1 MIDLSDGKD
10 ILKKNDFPVNLI
22 LAFHVVSTERQLKR
36 SPPMMKTSENMD
48 WDIILKK
55 IKGRISASEE
65 EILENWLKVDPEH
78 RKYYNAAVHFYM
90 KDISDFDLDLVPSTT
105 MEFLGK
111 LDRKSRIVSFRRATR
126 YAAAILLPV
135 FIVLS
140 VWLYEKNSI
149 EKVELSDINAPVVI
163 EPIGNKA
170 RLITST
176 GQSVVLETDK
186 GAIIVDASG
195 VKISNDSLG
204 GLKYQKESLIK
215 SQEEAYNT
223 LITPRGGEYK
233 LELADGTKVWL
244 NCDSELKYPVA
255 FVGKIRKVVL
265 TGEAFFEVARNGK
278 PFIVE
283 TADMTMEVLGTRFN
297 VSAYK
302 NEGTV
307 QTTLVNGSLKVGTKN
322 VGSASQ
328 SILLVPG
335 KQASFDKE
343 KGILDSREVDV
354 NLYTSWVDGYF
365 RFEGQPLESI
375 MRNISRWYNI
385 DVNFENQQVKEK
397 RLTGKLSRFDDFTV
411 ITGMIEKISGT
422 KVKVNGKEIIIM
434 N

>member
-1 MIDLSDGKD
+1 
-10 ILKKNDFPVNLI
+10 
-22 LAFHVVSTERQLKR
+22 
-36 SPPMMKTSENMD
+36 MMKTSENID
-48 WDIILKK
+48 WDIILRK

-65 EILENWLKVDPEH
+65 EMLENWLKADPEH
-78 RKYYNAAVHFYM
+78 QKYFDEAIDFYK
-90 KDISDFDLDLVPSTT
+90 KDISDLDLDLVPSTT
-105 MEFLGK
+105 IDFLGK
-111 LDRKSRIVSFRRATR
+111 LDQKLRIVTFRRVTR

-140 VWLYEKNSI
+140 VWFFQKNPTK
-149 EKVELSDINAPVVI
+149 KVELSANNTSSVI
-163 EPIGNKA
+163 EPVSNKA

-195 VKISNDSLG
+195 AKISNDSLG

-215 SQEEAYNT
+215 NQVEVYNT

-297 VSAYK
+297 ISAYK

-322 VGSASQ
+322 IGSVSQ

-343 KGILDSREVDV
+343 KGILDSRDVDV
-354 NLYTSWVDGYF
+354 NLYTSWIDGYF
-365 RFEGQPLESI
+365 RFERQPLESI

-385 DVNFENQQVKEK
+385 DVKFESQQLKEK
-397 RLTGKLSRFDDFTV
+397 RLTGKLDRFDDFTV
-411 ITGMIEKISGT
+411 ITNMIEKISGT
-422 KVKVNGKEIIIM
+422 KIEVNGNEVTIA